1 MVWYWYGIGMG
12 WCGMV
17 WCGMVWCGM
26 VWYGMVCMYMYVYI
40 HSKTYLNNT
49 QMYKHQTCGY
59 CLLIHCLTL
68 SAAGQMHCDP
78 GGTVGD
84 GPGFSEW
91 RLVIFGTSGSPICY
105 RYTRY
110 IQYVYIYK
118 YIYTFKMYI
127 TISGHTHTYMH
138 LCMFQ
143 HVAWS

>member
-1 MVWYWYGIGMG
+1 MWVLFID
-12 WCGMV
+12 
-17 WCGMVWCGM
+17 
-26 VWYGMVCMYMYVYI
+26 
-40 HSKTYLNNT
+40 TL
-49 QMYKHQTCGY
+49 
-59 CLLIHCLTL
+59 CLTL

-110 IQYVYIYK
+110 IYIIYV

-143 HVAWS
+143 HVA